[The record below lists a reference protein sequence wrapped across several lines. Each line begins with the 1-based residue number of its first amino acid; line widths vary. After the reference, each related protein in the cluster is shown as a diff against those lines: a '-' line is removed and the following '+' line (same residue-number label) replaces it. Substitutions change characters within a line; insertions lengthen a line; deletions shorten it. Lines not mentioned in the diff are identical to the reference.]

1 MDTASDT
8 AGQSQGQSQGPG
20 QSQSQSQGTLGA
32 GAPQDQVQG
41 ALPLA
46 GAPKRY
52 RVLHTT
58 GYRYATPVSLSRQV
72 LHLTPRELATQRVLE
87 HHLSVGPAPEESH
100 QAHDYF
106 GNSITYLVLSSAHQ
120 SLSLAAASL
129 VDVLPRN
136 AAALIAGSIPW
147 EQVHAWLSEPGHGV
161 DHSPNLE
168 PSRYVFDSPHVAC
181 SVELLEYAAPSFT
194 PGRPLLEAA
203 LDLNHRIHEDF
214 EFDSTATVVSTP
226 LSEVLEQRRG
236 VCQDFAHLMIGCLR
250 TVGVAARYVSGYLL
264 TFPPPGHA
272 RLIGADASH
281 AWVSVY
287 CPVAGWVDFDPT
299 NDRLVDDEHITLGWG
314 RDFSDVTP
322 TRGVILGGSDQEL
335 TVHVTVNPVDEPAIL
350 PPLPVTPA

>member
-1 MDTASDT
+1 MSELGVDLTQT
-8 AGQSQGQSQGPG
+8 QTGPG
-20 QSQSQSQGTLGA
+20 QSQSQGQGQGPSQTQTQ
-32 GAPQDQVQG
+32 APVQTAILDPDG
-41 ALPLA
+41 
-46 GAPKRY
+46 PKRY

-58 GYRYATPVSLSRQV
+58 GYRYATPVSLSRQL
-72 LHLTPRELATQRVLE
+72 LHLTPRELPTQRVLE
-87 HHLSVGPAPEESH
+87 HHLSVSPPPEESH

-106 GNSITYLVLSSAHQ
+106 GNSTTHLVLSSAHQ
-120 SLSLAAASL
+120 SLSLAAASM
-129 VDVLPRN
+129 VEVLPRH
-136 AAALIAGSIPW
+136 AERLIAGSMPW
-147 EQVHAWLSEPGHGV
+147 EQVRTWLREPGRGV
-161 DHSPNLE
+161 DKSPNLE
-168 PSRYVFDSPHVAC
+168 PARYLFDSPHVVC
-181 SVELLEYAAPSFT
+181 SADLLAYAAPSFA

-214 EFDSTATVVSTP
+214 EFDATATVVSTP

-272 RLIGADASH
+272 RLVGADASH

-314 RDFSDVTP
+314 RDFLDVTP
-322 TRGVILGGSDQEL
+322 TRGVILGGGEQDL

-350 PPLPVTPA
+350 PPLPVTPAPA